1 MCIRSCP
8 SVTFRGILTASAAL
22 LMTGAMPAW
31 AADQTTSSSTGPST
45 GPTNASELQE
55 VIVTATRR
63 ETTVQKTPM
72 AITALSNS
80 ALQDA
85 NITDLTKL
93 PLEVP
98 SLFVGGNDNFGTN
111 SVTIRG
117 IGSLALGL
125 GAEEAVGIYIDGVY
139 QGKPYGNIFD
149 FVDIDRIEV
158 LEGPQGTLYGR
169 NATGG
174 AINIVTIQPGNEF
187 KGQANATFTNYGGV
201 DLNAYTILPLVANEL
216 SLKVAVGDEHRD
228 GWAYDPTQN
237 SHPYNL
243 HNQYGSFA
251 LRWTPDAAT
260 DVTLAGRTGNT
271 YTGAMFKA
279 ADSTLPLDTF
289 LDYYPSYTQ
298 NRFSDAS
305 LTINRDL
312 GFANFVS
319 ISGFQDASAIVSSDS
334 GLAAQQTIDFNSWQ
348 YTTQMTQELR
358 LVSKDT
364 GPFSW
369 LAGAQYYHENS
380 RVYLP
385 FQVVIA
391 DVGVLFDAKLRTNS
405 YSGYG
410 EGTYKITD
418 KLSITAGARYSVDA
432 KQWEGCGNTDIPLG
446 QGISPAD
453 CAGAETTLQS
463 KRWDALTPHAVF
475 DYQATDQ
482 ILLYTSAT
490 KGFRSG
496 GWNFAIATP
505 AQSPFN
511 PEYVWSY
518 EAGIKSDWF
527 DRTVRLNLSG
537 FHANYSQLQV
547 RANVGEFL
555 SVYNAG
561 SAAING
567 VELQS
572 QFRPLDRLAL
582 GFNAAWLNARY
593 TQYTYT
599 TGGVVT
605 DFTGQTLSRA
615 PKWDLTGNIQYSFNV
630 GNRVTLIP
638 RAEYHFV
645 SQLYYL
651 QPDIQPEGADAIHI
665 VNLSL
670 KFQPSHQPWNVS
682 IFCDNA
688 TNVQFRTHTFDDPLG
703 VVAASYSDPR
713 IYGVKLQYN
722 W

>member
-1 MCIRSCP
+1 MNTNSCP
-8 SVTFRGILTASAAL
+8 AVIVRKVLTIAAYLLAISGLPARGDQQIASSP
-22 LMTGAMPAW
+22 TGA
-31 AADQTTSSSTGPST
+31 SSANNGEI
-45 GPTNASELQE
+45 GEI
-55 VIVTATRR
+55 IVTATRR
-63 ETTVQKTPM
+63 ETTVQKTPL
-72 AITALSNS
+72 AITALSDT
-80 ALQDA
+80 ALRDA

-93 PLEVP
+93 PMEVP

-158 LEGPQGTLYGR
+158 LEGPQGSLYGR

-174 AINIVTIQPGNEF
+174 AINIVTKQPGNDF
-187 KGQANATFTNYGGV
+187 TGQANATFTNLSGV
-201 DLNAYTILPLVANEL
+201 DLSAYTMVPLIQNEL
-216 SLKVAVGDEHRD
+216 SMKVAFGTEHRD

-237 SHPYNL
+237 SHPYDM
-243 HNQYGSFA
+243 HDRYGSVA
-251 LRWTPDAAT
+251 LRWTPDDAT
-260 DVTLAGRTGNT
+260 DVTLAGRIGET
-271 YTGAMFKA
+271 YTGAMFKDA
-279 ADSTLPLDTF
+279 ESTLPLDVF
-289 LDYYPSYTQ
+289 PDYYPSYTQ
-298 NRFSDAS
+298 NKFSAGS
-305 LTINRDL
+305 LTIDRDL
-312 GFANFVS
+312 GFAKFVS
-319 ISGFQDASAIVSSDS
+319 ITGYEHATAAVSSDS
-334 GLAAQQTIDFNSWQ
+334 GLMAQDTIDFNSWQ
-348 YTTQMTQELR
+348 YTRQTTQEFR
-358 LVSKDT
+358 LVSKDSS
-364 GPFSW
+364 PFSW

-380 RVYLP
+380 SVYLP

-391 DVGVLFDAKLRTNS
+391 DAGVLFDARLRTNS
-405 YSGYG
+405 YSGYA
-410 EGTYKITD
+410 EGTYKLTD
-418 KLSITAGARYSVDA
+418 KFSITAGGRYSVDS
-432 KQWEGCGNTDIPLG
+432 KHWQGCGNTDIPLG

-453 CAGAETTLQS
+453 CAGSETVYQS
-463 KRWDALTPHAVF
+463 KSWNAFTPHAVL

-482 ILLYTSAT
+482 ILLYASAT

-518 EAGIKSDWF
+518 EGGIKSDWF
-527 DRTVRLNLSG
+527 DRTLRVNVTG

-561 SAAING
+561 SAAIDG
-567 VELQS
+567 AELQS
-572 QFRPLDRLAL
+572 QLRLTDRLDL
-582 GFNAAWLNARY
+582 GFNAAWLDARY
-593 TQYTYT
+593 TQYTYVS
-599 TGGVVT
+599 GGVVT
-605 DFTGQTLSRA
+605 DFTGQTLSRS
-615 PKWDLTGNIQYSFNV
+615 PKWDFTGNLQYRLDV
-630 GNRVTLIP
+630 GPWGALIP
-638 RAEYHFV
+638 RAEYHYV

-651 QPDIQPEGADAIHI
+651 QPDAQPEGADAIHI
-665 VNLSL
+665 VNVSL
-670 KFQPSHQPWNVS
+670 KFQPAHQPWNVA

-688 TNVQFRTHTFDDPLG
+688 TNVQFRTHTFDNPLG

-713 IYGVKLQYN
+713 IYGARLQYN

>member
-1 MCIRSCP
+1 MYIRSCAA
-8 SVTFRGILTASAAL
+8 VTVRLAAAACA
-22 LMTGAMPAW
+22 LMIGGAPAW
-31 AADQTTSSSTGPST
+31 ADGQATSSATG
-45 GPTNASELQE
+45 ASSANSSEEIQE

-63 ETTVQKTPM
+63 QTTVQTTPI
-72 AITALSNS
+72 AITALSGS
-80 ALQDA
+80 DLQDN
-85 NITDLTKL
+85 NITDITKL

-98 SLFVGGNDNFGTN
+98 SLFVGGNDNFGSN

-187 KGQANATFTNYGGV
+187 TGQANATFTNLSGV
-201 DLNAYTILPLVANEL
+201 NLSAYTVVPLISNVL

-237 SHPYNL
+237 SHPYDL

-251 LRWTPDAAT
+251 LRWTPDSLT
-260 DVTLAGRTGNT
+260 DVTLAGRAGNT
-271 YTGAMFKA
+271 YTGAMFKDA
-279 ADSTLPLDTF
+279 NSTLPIDIF
-289 LDYYPSYTQ
+289 PDYYPSFTQ
-298 NRFSDAS
+298 NRFSAGS
-305 LTINRDL
+305 LTIDRDL
-312 GFANFVS
+312 GFAHLVS

-334 GLAAQQTIDFNSWQ
+334 GLLPEETIDFNSWQ
-348 YTTQMTQELR
+348 YTQQITQELR
-358 LVSKDT
+358 LVSKDA

-391 DVGVLFDAKLRTNS
+391 DAGVLFDAKLRTNS
-405 YSGYG
+405 YSGYA

-418 KLSITAGARYSVDA
+418 KISVTGGARYSVDA
-432 KQWEGCGNTDIPLG
+432 KEWHGCGNTDIVLSE
-446 QGISPAD
+446 GISPAD
-453 CAGAETTLQS
+453 CAGPETVQQS
-463 KRWDALTPHAVF
+463 RRWDALTPHAVL

-496 GWNFAIATP
+496 GWNFAIATD

-518 EAGIKSDWF
+518 EAGIKSDWL
-527 DRTVRLNLSG
+527 DRTVRLNLTG

-561 SAAING
+561 SAKING

-572 QFRPLDRLAL
+572 RFRPLEGLDIGL
-582 GFNAAWLNARY
+582 NAAWLDAVY

-605 DFTGQTLSRA
+605 DFSDQYLSRA
-615 PKWDLTGNIQYSFNV
+615 PRWDFTGNVQYRFNV
-630 GNRVTLIP
+630 GSFVSVIP
-638 RAEYHFV
+638 RAEYHYV

-651 QPDIQPEGADAIHI
+651 QPDIQPEGSDAIHI
-665 VNLSL
+665 VNLSV

-682 IFCDNA
+682 LFCDNA
-688 TNVQFRTHTFDDPLG
+688 TNIQYRTHTFDNPLG

-713 IYGVKLQYN
+713 IYGAKLQYN

>member
-1 MCIRSCP
+1 MCINLCP
-8 SVTFRGILTASAAL
+8 TVTLRRILTASASMLIMGAL
-22 LMTGAMPAW
+22 PAW
-31 AADQTTSSSTGPST
+31 ADGQTTSSSST
-45 GPTNASELQE
+45 SSANSSSTTELE
-55 VIVTATRR
+55 EIRVTATRR
-63 ETTVQKTPM
+63 ETTVQTTPI
-72 AITALSNS
+72 AITALSH
-80 ALQDA
+80 ADLQDS

-93 PLEVP
+93 PMQVP
-98 SLFVGGNDNFGTN
+98 SLFVGGNDNFGSN
-111 SVTIRG
+111 SVSIRG

-139 QGKPYGNIFD
+139 QGKPYGNIFN

-187 KGQANATFTNYGGV
+187 TGQANATFTNYGGV
-201 DLNAYTILPLVANEL
+201 NLSAYAIVPLVPNVL
-216 SLKVAVGDEHRD
+216 SLKVAVGEEHRD

-251 LRWTPDAAT
+251 LRWTPDSET
-260 DVTLAGRTGNT
+260 DVTLAGRVGNT
-271 YTGAMFKA
+271 YTGDMFKDA
-279 ADSTLPLDTF
+279 NSTLPIDIF
-289 LDYYPSYTQ
+289 PDYYPSYTQ
-298 NRFSDAS
+298 NRFADAS

-312 GFANFVS
+312 GFANLTS

-334 GLAAQQTIDFNSWQ
+334 GLLPQESIDYNAWA

-380 RVYLP
+380 KIYLP

-391 DVGVLFDAKLRTNS
+391 DTGVLFDAKLRTNS
-405 YSGYG
+405 YSGYA
-410 EGTYKITD
+410 EGTYKVTD
-418 KLSITAGARYSVDA
+418 KLSITAGGRYSVDA
-432 KQWEGCGNTDIPLG
+432 KRWEGCGNTDIPLG

-453 CAGAETTLQS
+453 CAGPETVLQS
-463 KRWDALTPHAVF
+463 RRWDALTPHAVL
-475 DYQATDQ
+475 DYQATDR

-496 GWNFAIATP
+496 GWNFAIATD

-527 DRTVRLNLSG
+527 DRTVRLNLTG

-561 SAAING
+561 SAKING

-572 QFRPLDRLAL
+572 GFRPLEGLDL
-582 GFNAAWLNARY
+582 GFNAAWLDAQY
-593 TQYTYT
+593 TQYAYT
-599 TGGVVT
+599 TDGVVT
-605 DFTGQTLSRA
+605 DFSGQTLSRA
-615 PKWDLTGNIQYSFNV
+615 PKWDLTGNVQYRFNA
-630 GNRVTLIP
+630 GDWVTVTP

-645 SQLYYL
+645 SQVFYL

-665 VNLSL
+665 VNVSV
-670 KFQPSHQPWNVS
+670 KFQPTHQPWNVS
-682 IFCDNA
+682 LFCDNA
-688 TNVQFRTHTFDDPLG
+688 TNVQFRTHTFDNPLG

-713 IYGVKLQYN
+713 IYGAKLQYN

>member
-1 MCIRSCP
+1 MCIIR
-8 SVTFRGILTASAAL
+8 RILTASASL
-22 LMTGAMPAW
+22 LILGAMPAW
-31 AADQTTSSSTGPST
+31 ADDQTASSATGPSVNSAN
-45 GPTNASELQE
+45 TNEIQE
-55 VIVTATRR
+55 IIVTATRR

-80 ALQDA
+80 DLQDS

-93 PLEVP
+93 PLQVP
-98 SLFVGGNDNFGTN
+98 SLFVGGNDNFGSN

-149 FVDIDRIEV
+149 FVDIDRVEV

-187 KGQANATFTNYGGV
+187 TGQANATFTNYGGV
-201 DLNAYTILPLVANEL
+201 DLSAYTVVPLIPNEL
-216 SLKVAVGDEHRD
+216 SLKVALGEEHRD
-228 GWAYDPTQN
+228 GWAFDPTQN

-251 LRWTPDAAT
+251 LRWTPDSAT
-260 DVTLAGRTGNT
+260 DVTLAGRIGNT

-279 ADSTLPLDTF
+279 ADSTLPIDIF
-289 LDYYPSYTQ
+289 PDYYPSYTQ
-298 NRFSDAS
+298 NRFSAAS

-334 GLAAQQTIDFNSWQ
+334 GLLPQQTIDFNSWQ
-348 YTTQMTQELR
+348 YTTQITQELR

-391 DVGVLFDAKLRTNS
+391 DTGVLFDAKLRTNS
-405 YSGYG
+405 YSGYA

-418 KLSITAGARYSVDA
+418 KLSITAGGRYSVDA
-432 KQWEGCGNTDIPLG
+432 KDWQGCGNTDIPLS

-453 CAGAETTLQS
+453 CAGPETVRQS
-463 KRWDALTPHAVF
+463 KRWDALTPHAVL
-475 DYQATDQ
+475 DYQLTDQ
-482 ILLYTSAT
+482 LLLYTSAT

-527 DRTVRLNLSG
+527 DRSLRVNLTG
-537 FHANYSQLQV
+537 FHADYSQLQV

-561 SAAING
+561 AATING
-567 VELQS
+567 AELQS
-572 QFRPLDRLAL
+572 KLRMLDRLDL
-582 GFNAAWLNARY
+582 GFNAAWLDARY
-593 TQYTYT
+593 TQYTYA

-615 PKWDLTGNIQYSFNV
+615 PKWDFTGNLQYRFDVN
-630 GNRVTLIP
+630 GWGTLTP
-638 RAEYHFV
+638 RAEYHYV

-651 QPDIQPEGADAIHI
+651 QPDAQPEGADAIHI
-665 VNLSL
+665 VNLNM
-670 KFQPSHQPWNVS
+670 KFQPAHGSWNVA
-682 IFCDNA
+682 IFCDNV

>member
-8 SVTFRGILTASAAL
+8 SVTFRGILTAWAAL
-22 LMTGAMPAW
+22 LMTGTMPAW

-334 GLAAQQTIDFNSWQ
+334 GLDAQQTIDFNSWQ

-615 PKWDLTGNIQYSFNV
+615 PKWDLTGNIQYSFDV

-670 KFQPSHQPWNVS
+670 RLQPSHQPWNVS

-713 IYGVKLQYN
+713 IYGVKLQSN

>member
-1 MCIRSCP
+1 MSMPTWADDQASRSP
-8 SVTFRGILTASAAL
+8 AAN
-22 LMTGAMPAW
+22 
-31 AADQTTSSSTGPST
+31 ST
-45 GPTNASELQE
+45 SELQE

-63 ETTVQKTPM
+63 ETTVQTTPM
-72 AITALSNS
+72 AITALSN
-80 ALQDA
+80 ADLQNS

-93 PLEVP
+93 PLQVP
-98 SLFVGGNDNFGTN
+98 SLFVGGNDNFGSN

-125 GAEEAVGIYIDGVY
+125 GAEEAVGVYIDGVY
-139 QGKPYGNIFD
+139 QGKPYGNVFN

-174 AINIVTIQPGNEF
+174 AINIETIQPGNEF
-187 KGQANATFTNYGGV
+187 KGQANATFTNLGGV
-201 DLNAYTILPLVANEL
+201 NLNAYTIVPLVQDVL
-216 SLKVAVGDEHRD
+216 SLKVAFGDEHRD

-251 LRWTPDAAT
+251 LRWTPDSAT
-260 DVTLAGRTGNT
+260 NVTLAGRIGNT
-271 YTGAMFKA
+271 YTGDMFKDA
-279 ADSTLPLDTF
+279 NSTLPLDIF
-289 LDYYPSYTQ
+289 PDYYPSYTE
-298 NRFSDAS
+298 NRFGAAS
-305 LTINRDL
+305 LTIDQDL
-312 GFANFVS
+312 GFAKLVS
-319 ISGFQDASAIVSSDS
+319 ISGFQDGSAIVSSDS
-334 GLAAQQTIDFNSWQ
+334 GLSAENTIDYNAWA
-348 YTTQMTQELR
+348 YTTQLTQEIR

-364 GPFSW
+364 GAFSW

-380 RVYLP
+380 SIYLP

-391 DVGVLFDAKLRTNS
+391 DAGVLFDARLRTNS
-405 YSGYG
+405 YSGYA

-418 KLSITAGARYSVDA
+418 QLSLTAGARYSVDA
-432 KQWEGCGNTDIPLG
+432 KDWQGCGNTDIALG
-446 QGISPAD
+446 EGISPAD
-453 CAGAETTLQS
+453 CDGAETTRQS
-463 KRWDALTPHAVF
+463 RRWDALTPHAVL
-475 DYQATDQ
+475 DYRLNDQ

-496 GWNFAIATP
+496 GWNFAIATE
-505 AQSPFN
+505 AQAPFN

-518 EAGIKSDWF
+518 EAGIKSEWF

-561 SAAING
+561 SAKING

-572 QFRPLDRLAL
+572 QFRPLDNLDL
-582 GFNAAWLNARY
+582 GLNAAWLDA
-593 TQYTYT
+593 QYTSYNYIS
-599 TGGVVT
+599 GGVVT
-605 DFTGQTLSRA
+605 DFSGQELSRS
-615 PKWDLTGNIQYSFNV
+615 PKWDLTANAQYRFNV
-630 GNRVTLIP
+630 GNWVAVTP
-638 RAEYHFV
+638 RAEYHYV

-651 QPDIQPEGADAIHI
+651 QPDIQPEGADAMHI
-665 VNLSL
+665 VNFNL
-670 KFQPSHQPWNVS
+670 KFQPPGQPWNVS
-682 IFCDNA
+682 LFCDNA
-688 TNVQFRTHTFDDPLG
+688 TNTQFRTHTFDNPLG

-713 IYGVKLQYN
+713 IYGARMQYN

>member
-8 SVTFRGILTASAAL
+8 SVTFRGILTAWAAL
-22 LMTGAMPAW
+22 LMTGTMPAW

-463 KRWDALTPHAVF
+463 KRWDALTPHAVL

-599 TGGVVT
+599 TGGIVT

-615 PKWDLTGNIQYSFNV
+615 PKWDLTGNIQYSFDV

-638 RAEYHFV
+638 RAEYHYV

-670 KFQPSHQPWNVS
+670 KFQPLHQP
-682 IFCDNA
+682 
-688 TNVQFRTHTFDDPLG
+688 
-703 VVAASYSDPR
+703 
-713 IYGVKLQYN
+713 
-722 W
+722 